1 MTFNLKR
8 VLIVA
13 DDALTSAAEAR
24 YLTSKK
30 VDKQLREII
39 DLLSSFERDFKDS
52 ISGQNI
58 GAEAIQAKFK
68 FPSMVLH
75 ALRNNLD
82 TKVTFPSVFPSLSN
96 FLNTTLANAQ

>member
-1 MTFNLKR
+1 M
-8 VLIVA
+8 LIVA

-58 GAEAIQAKFK
+58 GGEAKSK

-75 ALRNNLD
+75 ALRNNLH
-82 TKVTFPSVFPSLSN
+82 TKVKCPSVSSSLSKI
-96 FLNTTLANAQ
+96 FNTISANAQ